1 MILPTIRASFGRRD
15 ALHLADLV
23 GRGDPELRA
32 SARARLETEGVDSL
46 LDDPRVLNA
55 LLTDPEVAAPPSL
68 IFYVLVR
75 QALLEVGVEDKGTA
89 DFVASLVV
97 SFGNARRAYRIS
109 ERDEEEFHYLVDM
122 MAGLDRAGERRAFLL
137 RSHLGNFAL
146 WLAGLFPDFL
156 EARSR
161 RRGGPPIEYYE
172 RMGRMSYQL
181 ASESRAARDLGVE
194 ELLEGASRDFGR
206 LRGALNRV
214 SDRYLWPGGSDPVGR
229 LLREVGNS
237 GDMR

>member
-1 MILPTIRASFGRRD
+1 
-15 ALHLADLV
+15 
-23 GRGDPELRA
+23 LRA
-32 SARARLETEGVDSL
+32 SARARLESDGVDSL

-55 LLTDPEVAAPPSL
+55 LLTDAEVAAPPSL

-75 QALLEVGVEDKGTA
+75 QTLLEGGVDDKGMA

-122 MAGLDRAGERRAFLL
+122 IAGLDRAGERRAFLL
-137 RSHLGNFAL
+137 RSHLGNFSL

-161 RRGGPPIEYYE
+161 RRGAPPIEYYE

-194 ELLEGASRDFGR
+194 ELLEGVSRDFGR

-214 SDRYLWPGGSDPVGR
+214 SDRYLWPQGSNPVGR
-229 LLREVGNS
+229 LLREVS
-237 GDMR
+237 GGGEAQ